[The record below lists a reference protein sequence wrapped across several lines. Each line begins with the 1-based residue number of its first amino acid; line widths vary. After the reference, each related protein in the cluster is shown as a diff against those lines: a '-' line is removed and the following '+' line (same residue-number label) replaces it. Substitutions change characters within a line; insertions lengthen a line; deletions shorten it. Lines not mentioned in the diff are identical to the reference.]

1 MLSDWYPPAQTDL
14 LKDLHD
20 SDAIVRVAEV
30 LKNVLREKVV
40 RVAFAMLRNL
50 LNKPGFNETMI
61 ASGLMKLLPT

>member
-1 MLSDWYPPAQTDL
+1 
-14 LKDLHD
+14 
-20 SDAIVRVAEV
+20 V